1 MSVLSYVT
9 STELPVG
16 PVVQVWLGLSSA
28 LFRLSLV
35 SVLAHMS
42 RAVYGCSQLEQ
53 SEPEM
58 DTLVKV
64 KGGMSDPGSW
74 RDGGCGDKEVR
85 FRWEGM
91 DLVHL

>member
-1 MSVLSYVT
+1 MSSVL
-9 STELPVG
+9 L
-16 PVVQVWLGLSSA
+16 L
-28 LFRLSLV
+28 LSLV

-42 RAVYGCSQLEQ
+42 RAVYGCSLLEQ

-74 RDGGCGDKEVR
+74 RGGGCGDEELR
-85 FRWEGM
+85 FRSEGM
-91 DLVHL
+91 DLVHLRVCFLLFLDIQSCTSV